1 MPLTELTALDATAQI
16 QALQSR
22 RISSV
27 ELLKVA
33 LAVKDEANPRLGA
46 VVNTD
51 VERAMESAR
60 AVDDLRTR
68 GEHVGPLAGLPMT
81 IKDSLDVMGMP
92 ASSGLKALLG
102 RKAADATVV
111 ARARAAGAVIWG
123 KTNLPVMAGDWQTYN
138 DLYGTTNN
146 PWDLD
151 RGPGG
156 SSGGAAAALAS
167 GITALEIGSDIGGS
181 LRTPASFCGV
191 FSHKPTWGLLPQKGH
206 VPPAPGS
213 HLDTDLGVMGPMARS
228 ARDLR
233 LLLSVLEDGPLAAK
247 APAADLKGLRV
258 GLWLEEPGFSLD
270 NEVCTVVETFGQQ
283 LAEQGAAV
291 MPIKR
296 FLDMEA
302 LFDAYLLLLMSVIG
316 GGMPPGAQRSMRMLR
331 GPASLSRMMGAGP
344 MSSAASILGMTASH
358 SEWLAKDE
366 IRMRAAAA
374 MAEVFHG
381 IDVIV
386 APIAPVPP
394 FPHDHRP
401 FNRRSLVCN
410 GKKIAYPSMLQWIS
424 LASVLGLPATAVP
437 AGLTGHGLP
446 VGVQIIGPRGAD
458 ARTLAVAQACDE
470 NIRGFVAPPSIAI

>member
-1 MPLTELTALDATAQI
+1 MPLSDLTALDATAQI
-16 QALQSR
+16 TALQSR

-33 LAVKDEANPRLGA
+33 LARKDEVNPRLNA
-46 VVNTD
+46 VVITD
-51 VERAMESAR
+51 VERAMETAR
-60 AVDDLRTR
+60 AIDDMRAK
-68 GEHVGPLAGLPMT
+68 GDSVGPLAGLPMT
-81 IKDSLDVMGMP
+81 VKDSFDMVGLP

-102 RKAADATVV
+102 RRCEDATVV
-111 ARARAAGAVIWG
+111 ARARRAGAVIWG

-191 FSHKPTWGLLPQKGH
+191 FSHKPTWGLLPQRGH

-213 HLDTDLGVMGPMARS
+213 MLDTDLGVMGPMARS

-247 APAADLKGLRV
+247 APPADLKGLKV
-258 GLWLEEPGFSLD
+258 GLWIEEAGFPLD
-270 NEVCTVVETFGQQ
+270 NEVCTVVEAFAKQ
-283 LAEQGAAV
+283 LEAQGAEV
-291 MPIKR
+291 RPITR
-296 FLDMEA
+296 FLDMES
-302 LFDAYLLLLMSVIG
+302 LFEAYLLLLMAVIG
-316 GGMPPGAQRSMRMLR
+316 AGLPPGARRSMELAR
-331 GPASLSRMMGAGP
+331 GPAKLARSMGAGP
-344 MSSAASILGMTASH
+344 MSWAAQALAMTASH
-358 SEWLAKDE
+358 AEWLAKDE

-374 MAEVFHG
+374 MGEVFAG
-381 IDVIV
+381 LDVIL
-386 APIAPVPP
+386 APITPVPP

-401 FNRRSLVCN
+401 FSRRSLICN
-410 GKKIAYPSMLQWIS
+410 GTKIPYPSMLQWIS
-424 LASVLGLPATAVP
+424 LATVLGLPATAVP
-437 AGLTGHGLP
+437 AGLTSQGLP
-446 VGVQIIGPRGAD
+446 VGAQIIGPRGAD
-458 ARTLAVAQACDE
+458 AKTLAVAQACDE
-470 NIRGFVAPPSIAI
+470 NIRGFEAPPL

>member
-1 MPLTELTALDATAQI
+1 MPLTDLTALDATAQL

-22 RISSV
+22 RISAV
-27 ELLKVA
+27 ELLKIA
-33 LAVKDEANPRLGA
+33 LAAKDELNPRLNA
-46 VVNTD
+46 VVATD
-51 VERAMESAR
+51 VERALESAR

-68 GEHVGPLAGLPMT
+68 GEPVGLLAGLPMT
-81 IKDSLDVMGMP
+81 VKDSFDVVGMP

-102 RKAADATVV
+102 RMAPEATVV
-111 ARARAAGAVIWG
+111 ARARRAGAVIWG

-156 SSGGAAAALAS
+156 SSGGAAAALAA

-213 HLDTDLGVMGPMARS
+213 FLDTDLGVMGPMARS
-228 ARDLR
+228 GRDLR
-233 LLLSVLEDGPLAAK
+233 LLFSVLEDGPFAAK
-247 APAADLKGLRV
+247 APPADLKGLRV

-270 NEVCTVVETFGQQ
+270 NDVCTVVEAYGQQ
-283 LAEQGAAV
+283 LAEQGAQV
-291 MPIKR
+291 RPISR
-296 FLDMEA
+296 FIGMEA
-302 LFDAYLLLLMSVIG
+302 LFDAYLLLLMSVVG
-316 GGMPPGAQRSMRMLR
+316 AGLPPGARRSMALMR
-331 GPASLSRMMGAGP
+331 GPAKLARSMGAGP
-344 MSSAASILGMTASH
+344 MSWAASTLGMTASH
-358 SEWLAKDE
+358 AEWLAKDE
-366 IRMRAAAA
+366 IRMRSAAA

-381 IDVIV
+381 VDVIV

-401 FNRRSLVCN
+401 FGRRTLIAN
-410 GKKIAYPSMLQWIS
+410 GKTIPYPSMLQWIS
-424 LASVLGLPATAVP
+424 LATVLGLPATAVP

-446 VGVQIIGPRGAD
+446 VGVQIIGPRGGD

-470 NIRGFVAPPSIAI
+470 NIRGFVAPPALAI

>member
-1 MPLTELTALDATAQI
+1 MPLTDLTALDATAQI

-33 LAVKDEANPRLGA
+33 LAAKDELNPRLNA
-46 VVNTD
+46 VVMTD
-51 VERAMESAR
+51 VERAMEAAR
-60 AVDDLRTR
+60 AIDDHRAK
-68 GEHVGPLAGLPMT
+68 GDPVGALAGLPMT
-81 IKDSLDVMGMP
+81 VKDSFDVQGMP

-102 RKAADATVV
+102 RKVQDATMV

-138 DLYGTTNN
+138 ALYGTTNN

-167 GITALEIGSDIGGS
+167 GITSLEIGSDIGGS

-213 HLDTDLGVMGPMARS
+213 LLDTDLGVMGPMARS

-233 LLLSVLEDGPLAAK
+233 LLFSVLEDGPFAAK
-247 APAADLKGLRV
+247 APPGDLKGLRV

-270 NEVCTVVETFGQQ
+270 NEVCTVVEAFGQQ
-283 LAEQGAAV
+283 LEAQGAHV
-291 MPIKR
+291 VPMTR
-296 FLDMEA
+296 FLDMES

-316 GGMPPGAQRSMRMLR
+316 AGLPPGQQRAMRMMR
-331 GPASLSRMMGAGP
+331 GPATLSRAMGAGP
-344 MSSAASILGMTASH
+344 MSSAASVLGMTASH

-381 IDVIV
+381 VDVIV
-386 APIAPVPP
+386 APITPVPP

-401 FNRRSLVCN
+401 FNSRTLTCN
-410 GKKIAYPSMLQWIS
+410 GKKIPYPSMLQWIS
-424 LASVLGLPATAVP
+424 LATVLGLPATAVP

-470 NIRGFVAPPSIAI
+470 NIRGFVAPPAVAI

>member
-1 MPLTELTALDATAQI
+1 MPLSDLTALDATSQI
-16 QALQSR
+16 TALQSR
-22 RISSV
+22 RIGSV

-33 LAVKDEANPRLGA
+33 LARKDEVNPRLGA
-46 VVNTD
+46 VVITD
-51 VERAMESAR
+51 VERAMETAR
-60 AVDDLRTR
+60 AIDDQRIR
-68 GEHVGPLAGLPMT
+68 GESIGPLAGLPMT
-81 IKDSLDVMGMP
+81 VKDSFDMVGLP

-102 RKAADATVV
+102 RRCEDATVV
-111 ARARAAGAVIWG
+111 ARARRAGAVIWG

-213 HLDTDLGVMGPMARS
+213 MLDTDLGVMGPMARS

-247 APAADLKGLRV
+247 APPADLKGLRV
-258 GLWLEEPGFSLD
+258 GLWIEEPGFSLD
-270 NEVCTVVETFGQQ
+270 NEVCTVVEAYAQQ
-283 LAEQGAAV
+283 LEALGAQV
-291 MPIKR
+291 IPIRR
-296 FLDMEA
+296 FLDMES
-302 LFDAYLLLLMSVIG
+302 LFEAYLLLLMAVIG
-316 GGMPPGAQRSMRMLR
+316 AGIPPGARRSMELAR
-331 GPASLSRMMGAGP
+331 GPAKLARSMGAGP
-344 MSSAASILGMTASH
+344 MSWAAQALGMTASH
-358 SEWLAKDE
+358 AEWLVKDE
-366 IRMRAAAA
+366 VRMRAAAA
-374 MAEVFHG
+374 MGEVFAG
-381 IDVIV
+381 LDVIL

-401 FNRRSLVCN
+401 FGRRRLICN
-410 GKKIAYPSMLQWIS
+410 GQKIPYPSMLQWIS
-424 LASVLGLPATAVP
+424 LATVLGLPATAVP
-437 AGLTGHGLP
+437 AGLTGQGLP

-458 ARTLAVAQACDE
+458 AKTLAVAQACDE
-470 NIRGFVAPPSIAI
+470 NIRGFEAPPL

>member
-1 MPLTELTALDATAQI
+1 MPLSDLTALDATAQI
-16 QALQSR
+16 TALQSR

-33 LAVKDEANPRLGA
+33 LARKDEVNPRLNA
-46 VVNTD
+46 VVITD
-51 VERAMESAR
+51 VERAMETAR
-60 AVDDLRTR
+60 AIDDQRAK
-68 GEHVGPLAGLPMT
+68 GDSVGPLAGLPMT
-81 IKDSLDVMGMP
+81 VKDSFDMVGLP

-102 RKAADATVV
+102 RKAEDATVV
-111 ARARAAGAVIWG
+111 ARARRAGAVIWG

-138 DLYGTTNN
+138 ALYGTTNN

-167 GITALEIGSDIGGS
+167 GMTALEIGSDIGGS

-213 HLDTDLGVMGPMARS
+213 HIDTDLGVMGPMARS

-247 APAADLKGLRV
+247 APPADLKGLKV
-258 GLWLEEPGFSLD
+258 GLWIEEPGFSLD
-270 NEVCTVVETFGQQ
+270 NEVRAVVEAFAGQ
-283 LAEQGAAV
+283 LEALGAEV
-291 MPIKR
+291 KPIKR
-296 FLDMEA
+296 FLDMET

-316 GGMPPGAQRSMRMLR
+316 AGLPPGQQRSMRLMR
-331 GPASLSRMMGAGP
+331 GPAKLSRAMGAGP

-358 SEWLAKDE
+358 AEWLAKDE
-366 IRMRAAAA
+366 IRMRALAGVN
-374 MAEVFHG
+374 EVFRDL
-381 IDVIV
+381 DVIL

-401 FNRRSLVCN
+401 FNSRTLVCN
-410 GKKIAYPSMLQWIS
+410 GTKIPYPSMLQWIS
-424 LASVLGLPATAVP
+424 LATVLGLPATAVP
-437 AGLTGHGLP
+437 AGLTPRGLP
-446 VGVQIIGPRGAD
+446 VGAQIIGPRGAD
-458 ARTLAVAQACDE
+458 AKTLAIAQACDE
-470 NIRGFVAPPSIAI
+470 NIRGFVAPPL